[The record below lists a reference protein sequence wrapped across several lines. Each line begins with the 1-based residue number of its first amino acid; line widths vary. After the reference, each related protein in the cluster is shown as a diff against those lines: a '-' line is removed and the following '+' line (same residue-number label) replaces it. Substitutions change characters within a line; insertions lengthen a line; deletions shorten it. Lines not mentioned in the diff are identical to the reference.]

1 MVTEPFFD
9 KNFSISYIF
18 YHLLLSLSE
27 SVYNGLQ
34 VHKAC
39 QVLVFTGVANYQGMS
54 RHMDMR
60 TLRIQSAEA
69 LPEAPWSSGLSLK
82 EESGEVSLW
91 CKLGF
96 VSFLL
101 NIILSQIAYKS
112 SLPGFYYFCN
122 SVIN

>member
-1 MVTEPFFD
+1 MAYRYTRLA
-9 KNFSISYIF
+9 K
-18 YHLLLSLSE
+18 SLS
-27 SVYNGLQ
+27 
-34 VHKAC
+34 
-39 QVLVFTGVANYQGMS
+39 FTGVANYQGMS

-112 SLPGFYYFCN
+112 SLPGFYYILQF
-122 SVIN
+122 SY